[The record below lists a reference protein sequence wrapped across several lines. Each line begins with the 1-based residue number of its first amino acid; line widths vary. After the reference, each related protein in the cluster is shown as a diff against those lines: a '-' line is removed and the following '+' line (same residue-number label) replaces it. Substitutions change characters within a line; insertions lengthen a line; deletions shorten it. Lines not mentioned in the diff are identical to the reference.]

1 MAHKVM
7 KPISAN
13 GEIIATGTVLDAS
26 KWRNVRALINNRYLV
41 EIMGEVAPQVVETMV
56 EKPVVA
62 KVSKIKTTSTT
73 KVTSK

>member
-13 GEIIATGTVLDAS
+13 GEMIATGTVLDAS
-26 KWRNVRALINNRYLV
+26 GWRNVRALINNRYLV
-41 EIMGEVAPQVVETMV
+41 EIMGDVAPQVVETMV

>member
-13 GEIIATGTVLDAS
+13 GEMIATGTVLDAS
-26 KWRNVRALINNRYLV
+26 GWRNVRALINNRYLV

-73 KVTSK
+73 KVTAK

>member
-13 GEIIATGTVLDAS
+13 GEMIATGTVLDAS
-26 KWRNVRALINNRYLV
+26 GWRNVRALINNRYLV

>member
-13 GEIIATGTVLDAS
+13 GEIIPTGTVLDAS
-26 KWRNVRALINNRYLV
+26 GWCNVRALINNRYLV
-41 EIMGEVAPQVVETMV
+41 EVMNAPTSQVVETMV
-56 EKPVVA
+56 EQPISS

>member
-13 GEIIATGTVLDAS
+13 GEMIATGTVLDAS
-26 KWRNVRALINNRYLV
+26 GWRNVRALINNRYLV
-41 EIMGEVAPQVVETMV
+41 EIMGEVAPQVVETVV

-73 KVTSK
+73 KVTAK

>member
-13 GEIIATGTVLDAS
+13 GEIIPTGTVLDAS
-26 KWRNVRALINNRYLV
+26 GWRNVRALINNRYLV
-41 EIMGEVAPQVVETMV
+41 EVMNAPTPQVVETMV
-56 EKPVVA
+56 EKPSVA

-73 KVTSK
+73 KVTAK

>member
-13 GEIIATGTVLDAS
+13 GEMIATGTVLDAS
-26 KWRNVRALINNRYLV
+26 GWRNVRALINNRYLV
-41 EIMGEVAPQVVETMV
+41 EIMGEVAPQIVETMV

-73 KVTSK
+73 KVISK

>member
-13 GEIIATGTVLDAS
+13 GEIIPTGTVLDAS
-26 KWRNVRALINNRYLV
+26 GWRNVRALINNRYLV
-41 EIMGEVAPQVVETMV
+41 EVMNAPTSQVVETMV
-56 EKPVVA
+56 EQPISS